1 MADTGS
7 NPDVPAP
14 QPSQSPQSPQAERAG
29 DGALQKRAPER
40 LGRDALERVLAR
52 AAELQSVDADPADAM
67 LTESQLLEVGR
78 EVGLS
83 PQHIRQ
89 ALAEERSRVLVPEEH
104 GGMARIFG
112 AARVHA
118 SRTVRASAESVFR
131 SLDIWMQR
139 EESLQVKRRLADRMT
154 WEPRSGFITEVRRGL
169 NIGGFGY
176 HLSKAEE
183 VAATVVPVD
192 RDRVLVRLEADL
204 ANVRFQR
211 VASGG
216 AVVGGGA
223 VGTAILL
230 ALGFFAPVAVI
241 PAGIAAIGG
250 YFISRSHAPLVAR
263 AQTSLEQLL
272 DRLERGE
279 ETGSRQ
285 QAAGSREQLLSRG
298 LDFLLKGPP

>member
-285 QAAGSREQLLSRG
+285 QAPGSREQLLSRG

>member
-7 NPDVPAP
+7 SPGVPAP
-14 QPSQSPQSPQAERAG
+14 RQSPSPPAEGPRVGVPAL
-29 DGALQKRAPER
+29 GAADER

-52 AAELQSVDADPADAM
+52 AAELQAVDADPSDAM
-67 LTESQLLEVGR
+67 LTEDQLLEVGR

-118 SRTVRASAESVFR
+118 SRTVRGNADSVFH

-139 EESLQVKRRLADRMT
+139 EESLQVKRRLSDRMT

-169 NIGGFGY
+169 NLGGFGY

-192 RDRVLVRLEADL
+192 RERVLVRLEADL

-216 AVVGGGA
+216 AMLGGGA
-223 VGTAILL
+223 VGTAVLI
-230 ALGFFAPVAVI
+230 ALGFFAPIAVI
-241 PAGIAAIGG
+241 PVGLAAVGG
-250 YFISRSHAPLVAR
+250 YFVSRSHAPLVAR

-279 ETGSRQ
+279 LAGNRNQETGI
-285 QAAGSREQLLSRG
+285 REQLISRG
-298 LDFLLKGPP
+298 LDSFLRGRS

>member
-7 NPDVPAP
+7 SPGVPAP
-14 QPSQSPQSPQAERAG
+14 RQSPSLPAEAPRAG
-29 DGALQKRAPER
+29 TPALGAADER

-52 AAELQSVDADPADAM
+52 AAELQAVDADPSDAM
-67 LTESQLLEVGR
+67 LTEDQLLEVGR

-118 SRTVRASAESVFR
+118 SRTVRGNADSVFH

-139 EESLQVKRRLADRMT
+139 EESLQVKRRLSDRMT

-169 NIGGFGY
+169 NLGGFGY

-192 RDRVLVRLEADL
+192 RERVLVRLEADL

-216 AVVGGGA
+216 AMLGGGA
-223 VGTAILL
+223 VGTAVLI
-230 ALGFFAPVAVI
+230 ALGFFAPIAVI
-241 PAGIAAIGG
+241 PVGLAAVGG
-250 YFISRSHAPLVAR
+250 YFVSRSHAPLVAR

-279 ETGSRQ
+279 LAGNRNQETGI
-285 QAAGSREQLLSRG
+285 REQLISRG
-298 LDFLLKGPP
+298 LDSFLRGRS

>member
-7 NPDVPAP
+7 TSGFPAP
-14 QPSQSPQSPQAERAG
+14 RESQSHPAERATP
-29 DGALQKRAPER
+29 APPAGPAGER
-40 LGRDALERVLAR
+40 LGRDALERVLSR
-52 AAELQSVDADPADAM
+52 AAELQAVDADPSDAM
-67 LTESQLLEVGR
+67 LTEEQLLEVGR

-89 ALAEERSRVLVPEEH
+89 ALAEERSRPLVPEEH
-104 GGMARIFG
+104 GGMARVFG

-118 SRTVRASAESVFR
+118 TRTVRASADSVFHL
-131 SLDIWMQR
+131 LDLWMQR
-139 EESLQVKRRLADRMT
+139 EESMQVRRRLADRMT

-169 NIGGFGY
+169 NLGGFGY
-176 HLSKAEE
+176 HLSRAEE

-223 VGTAILL
+223 VGTAVLL

-241 PAGIAAIGG
+241 PAGIAVIGG
-250 YFISRSHAPLVAR
+250 YFVARSHAPLVVR
-263 AQTSLEQLL
+263 AQTSLEKLL
-272 DRLERGE
+272 DRLERGD

-285 QAAGSREQLLSRG
+285 QIAGSREQLLSRG
-298 LDFLLKGPP
+298 LDFFLKGHS

>member
-7 NPDVPAP
+7 TPDVPAP
-14 QPSQSPQSPQAERAG
+14 QPSQPPQAERAG

>member
-1 MADTGS
+1 
-7 NPDVPAP
+7 
-14 QPSQSPQSPQAERAG
+14 
-29 DGALQKRAPER
+29 
-40 LGRDALERVLAR
+40 
-52 AAELQSVDADPADAM
+52 M
-67 LTESQLLEVGR
+67 LTEEQLLEVGR

-89 ALAEERSRVLVPEEH
+89 ALAEERSRPLVPEEH

-118 SRTVRASAESVFR
+118 TRTVRASADSVFHL
-131 SLDIWMQR
+131 LDLWMQR
-139 EESLQVKRRLADRMT
+139 EESMQVRRRLVDRMT

-169 NIGGFGY
+169 NLGGFGY
-176 HLSKAEE
+176 HLSRAEE

-223 VGTAILL
+223 VGTAVLL

-241 PAGIAAIGG
+241 PAGIAVIGG
-250 YFISRSHAPLVAR
+250 YFVARSHVPLVVR
-263 AQTSLEQLL
+263 AQTSLEKLL
-272 DRLERGE
+272 DRLERGD

-285 QAAGSREQLLSRG
+285 QIAGSREQLLSRG
-298 LDFLLKGPP
+298 LDFFLKGPS

>member
-7 NPDVPAP
+7 TPGIPAP
-14 QPSQSPQSPQAERAG
+14 QPSQPPAAERAVPV
-29 DGALQKRAPER
+29 APAGVAKER

-52 AAELQSVDADPADAM
+52 AAELQAVDADPSDAM
-67 LTESQLLEVGR
+67 LTEDQLLEVGR

-89 ALAEERSRVLVPEEH
+89 ALAEERSRILVPEEH
-104 GGMARIFG
+104 SGMARIFG

-118 SRTVRASAESVFR
+118 SRTVRANADSVFT

-139 EESLQVKRRLADRMT
+139 EESMQVRRRLADRMT

-169 NIGGFGY
+169 NVGGFGY

-192 RDRVLVRLEADL
+192 RDRVLVRLEANL

-223 VGTAILL
+223 VGTAVLL

-241 PAGIAAIGG
+241 PVGIAAIGG
-250 YFISRSHAPLVAR
+250 YFVSRSHAPLVAR
-263 AQTSLEQLL
+263 AQTSLEKLL
-272 DRLERGE
+272 DRLERGDA
-279 ETGSRQ
+279 TGSRQ
-285 QAAGSREQLLSRG
+285 QKAGSREQLLSRG
-298 LDFLLKGPP
+298 LDFFLKGPS

>member
-7 NPDVPAP
+7 NPGVPAP
-14 QPSQSPQSPQAERAG
+14 RPSQPPPAEPAIPGTPAG
-29 DGALQKRAPER
+29 TADER
-40 LGRDALERVLAR
+40 LGRDALERVLSR
-52 AAELQSVDADPADAM
+52 AAQLQAVDADPSDAM
-67 LTESQLLEVGR
+67 LTEGQLLEVGR

-89 ALAEERSRVLVPEEH
+89 ALAEERSRILVPEEH

-112 AARVHA
+112 SARVHA
-118 SRTVRASAESVFR
+118 SRTVRASTESVFR
-131 SLDIWMQR
+131 SLELWMQR
-139 EESLQVKRRLADRMT
+139 EESMQVKRRLADRMT

-169 NIGGFGY
+169 NLGGFGY
-176 HLSKAEE
+176 HLSRAEE

-192 RDRVLVRLEADL
+192 SDRVLVRLEADL

-223 VGTAILL
+223 VGTGILL
-230 ALGFFAPVAVI
+230 ALGFFAPVAAI
-241 PAGIAAIGG
+241 PVGIAVIGG
-250 YFISRSHAPLVAR
+250 YFVSRSHAPLVAR

-272 DRLERGE
+272 DRLERGDG
-279 ETGSRQ
+279 TGERPQ
-285 QAAGSREQLLSRG
+285 GTGGREQLLSRG
-298 LDFLLKGPP
+298 LDFFLKGPS

>member
-1 MADTGS
+1 
-7 NPDVPAP
+7 
-14 QPSQSPQSPQAERAG
+14 
-29 DGALQKRAPER
+29 
-40 LGRDALERVLAR
+40 
-52 AAELQSVDADPADAM
+52 
-67 LTESQLLEVGR
+67 
-78 EVGLS
+78 VGLS

-118 SRTVRASAESVFR
+118 SRTVRGNADSVFH

-139 EESLQVKRRLADRMT
+139 EESLQVKRRLSDRMT

-169 NIGGFGY
+169 NLGGFGY

-192 RDRVLVRLEADL
+192 RERVLVRLEADL

-216 AVVGGGA
+216 AMLGGGA
-223 VGTAILL
+223 VGTAVLI
-230 ALGFFAPVAVI
+230 ALGFFAPIAVI
-241 PAGIAAIGG
+241 PVGLAAVGG
-250 YFISRSHAPLVAR
+250 YFVSRSHAPLVAR

-279 ETGSRQ
+279 LAGNRNQETGI
-285 QAAGSREQLLSRG
+285 REQLISRG
-298 LDFLLKGPP
+298 LDSFLRGRS

>member
-7 NPDVPAP
+7 TSGFPAP
-14 QPSQSPQSPQAERAG
+14 RESQSQPAERATPAPPA
-29 DGALQKRAPER
+29 GAAGER
-40 LGRDALERVLAR
+40 LGRDALERVLSR
-52 AAELQSVDADPADAM
+52 AAELQAVDADPSDAM
-67 LTESQLLEVGR
+67 LTEEQLLEVGR

-89 ALAEERSRVLVPEEH
+89 ALAEERSRPLVPEEH

-118 SRTVRASAESVFR
+118 TRTVRASADSVFHL
-131 SLDIWMQR
+131 LDLWMQR
-139 EESLQVKRRLADRMT
+139 EESMQVRRRLVDRMT

-169 NIGGFGY
+169 NLGGFGY
-176 HLSKAEE
+176 HLSRAEE

-223 VGTAILL
+223 VGTAVLL
-230 ALGFFAPVAVI
+230 ALGFFAPVAAI
-241 PAGIAAIGG
+241 PAGIAVIGG
-250 YFISRSHAPLVAR
+250 YFVARSHVPLVVR
-263 AQTSLEQLL
+263 AQTSLEKLL
-272 DRLERGE
+272 DRLERGD

-285 QAAGSREQLLSRG
+285 QIAGSREQLLSRG
-298 LDFLLKGPP
+298 LDFFLKGHS